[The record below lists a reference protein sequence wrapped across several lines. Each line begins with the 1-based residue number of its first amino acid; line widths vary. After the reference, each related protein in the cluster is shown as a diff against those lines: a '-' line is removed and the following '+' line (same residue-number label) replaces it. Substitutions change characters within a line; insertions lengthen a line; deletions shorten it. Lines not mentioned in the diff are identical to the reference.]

1 MDDKQEQELHE
12 AIERRVL
19 GPNRVGMILDDGRLV
34 LIAHDKGVQ
43 MVLDAAA
50 SSNLL
55 DLLSAHKTLLQQ
67 ISQGQDQPTAPSLHA
82 AKDGSNPTIEFE
94 LPPDEEQPGP

>member
-1 MDDKQEQELHE
+1 MNDQPEELHE

-19 GPNRVGMILDDGRLV
+19 GPNWVGMILDDGRLV

-43 MVLDAAA
+43 LVLDAAT

-55 DLLSAHKTLLQQ
+55 DLLSVHKTLLQQ
-67 ISQGQDQPTAPSLHA
+67 ISQGQDQPTAPSLRVA
-82 AKDGSNPTIEFE
+82 QDESNPTIKFD
-94 LPPDEEQPGP
+94 LPQEEEQPGP